1 MRKPIGRIVNR
12 AITKTCCWKM
22 VSIGSAVPAVITL
35 EDRLLSKHRTFMVK
49 SAKLAEVLEQEKSE
63 VFKESK
69 KKQRYSS
76 ETGVPQ

>member
-1 MRKPIGRIVNR
+1 M
-12 AITKTCCWKM
+12 
-22 VSIGSAVPAVITL
+22 PAVITL

-69 KKQRYSS
+69 KKT
-76 ETGVPQ
+76 EVP

>member
-1 MRKPIGRIVNR
+1 M
-12 AITKTCCWKM
+12 
-22 VSIGSAVPAVITL
+22 PAVITL

-49 SAKLAEVLEQEKSE
+49 LAKLAEVLEQEKSE

-69 KKQRYSS
+69 KKQRYPS